1 MAAQQAMSGRTALAG
16 GGGVPVRSAAV
27 LAVLLD
33 AGAHPAAAVAAA
45 FLVLAAF
52 EAIGG
57 LPRAGALAGHASAAA
72 RRVLEAA
79 DAPVPVP
86 DPADPAAMP
95 LGCGLRFE
103 AVQFRWRPTGRRCS
117 TG

>member
-1 MAAQQAMSGRTALAG
+1 M
-16 GGGVPVRSAAV
+16 
-27 LAVLLD
+27 
-33 AGAHPAAAVAAA
+33 
-45 FLVLAAF
+45 LAAF

-57 LPRAGALAGHASAAA
+57 LTRAGALAGHASAAA

-86 DPADPAAMP
+86 DPADAGGHAGRHGAAVR
-95 LGCGLRFE
+95 GASSSAGS
-103 AVQFRWRPTGRRCS
+103 PTGRRCS